1 MNKIKYNTYAKMNK
15 ILFYILPFIV
25 ATLINILSN
34 IVSDIKNFNEETIRI
49 DKESVCSWPYWNYM
63 K

>member
-1 MNKIKYNTYAKMNK
+1 MNK